1 MSPLGRQGHRSRA
14 GEGINM
20 ENFQRYFLMFSIL
33 IFSYFLLIRW
43 DPPTNDTN
51 QLLVVNESERS
62 LISESSKFAEPETF
76 NENLSVSEPSVDS
89 CSLRNIKTLKS
100 PYWSLDLDLKNGEI
114 VKTTLENYPTEMN
127 SSDRK
132 VLFNKCGP
140 EKYSQVSG
148 FEFLNKDLAF
158 KENLFSIKDM
168 YRSDGKNFV
177 VLEKRENDL
186 IFSKTFSYKNDDYFV
201 SVKDNILNLSGK
213 EITFAPY
220 SKIDRSDIDLY
231 AEDNSIFNPASFA
244 YLGPAFQTSSDN
256 YNKISFSDLSEES
269 YRELSTKGWVSM
281 LEHYF
286 ISAIIP
292 EEGSNLI
299 FQARKSL
306 KSGIYS
312 IGVVGETSSIGP
324 NKEASFDQ
332 KVYFGPKIKKELQK
346 THPELDLAVDYGWLW
361 WIGQPMYSAMVVF
374 FDLTGNWGWS
384 IVLVTILI
392 KLLLWPL
399 SMVSYRNMGK
409 MRAVQPKMQ
418 EIQER
423 HADDR
428 QALSKAMM
436 DLYKKEKVNPALG
449 CLPMLMQMPFF
460 LAFYWVLIETVELRY
475 APFLFWITDLSA
487 RDPLFILPIL
497 NMAAMWGMQQLQP
510 QPVGADP
517 IQANVFKYMP
527 LIFGV
532 MFALFPAG
540 LVLYWF
546 LNSLVSAVQMVMHG
560 PKKAK
565 ISSQ

>member
-1 MSPLGRQGHRSRA
+1 
-14 GEGINM
+14 M

-43 DPPTNDTN
+43 DPP
-51 QLLVVNESERS
+51 NENSSENNVSTDSERP
-62 LISESSKFAEPETF
+62 LLNEPIDFEETTPF
-76 NENLSVSEPSVDS
+76 NENLSNIKAIDNV
-89 CSLRNIKTLKS
+89 CAANNIKTLES
-100 PYWSLDLDLKNGEI
+100 PYWSLDIDLKKGEI
-114 VKTTLENYPTEMN
+114 VKTTLKNYPVEID
-127 SSDRK
+127 SK
-132 VLFNKCGP
+132 GKKILFNKCGP
-140 EKYSQVSG
+140 EKYSHTSG
-148 FEFLNKDLAF
+148 FEFLNKELNPDKNF
-158 KENLFSIKDM
+158 FSVKET
-168 YRSDGKNFV
+168 YTSDNKIFV
-177 VLEKRENDL
+177 VLEKTEKNL
-186 IFSKTFSYKNDDYFV
+186 LFKKIISYKNDDYFV
-201 SVKDNILNLSGK
+201 SVTDSVLNVSASEVTL
-213 EITFAPY
+213 APF
-220 SKIDRSDIDLY
+220 SKIDRSSVDLN
-231 AEDNSIFNPASFA
+231 ADENSIFNPASFA

-256 YNKISFSDLSEES
+256 YNKISFSDLSEDNF
-269 YRELSTKGWVSM
+269 RELSTKGWASM

-286 ISAIIP
+286 ISAIVP
-292 EEGSNLI
+292 EEGTNFI
-299 FQARKSL
+299 FQARKST
-306 KSGIYS
+306 KSDVFS
-312 IGVVGETSSIGP
+312 IGLVGETNSIAP
-324 NKEASFDQ
+324 NREASFNQ

-346 THPELDLAVDYGWLW
+346 AHPELDLAVDYGWLW
-361 WIGQPMYSAMVVF
+361 WIGQPMYSAMSF
-374 FDLTGNWGWS
+374 FHNLTGNWGWS

-392 KLLLWPL
+392 KVLLWPL

-423 HADDR
+423 FSDDR

-527 LIFGV
+527 LIFGIL
-532 MFALFPAG
+532 FALFPAG

-565 ISSQ
+565 LAV

>member
-1 MSPLGRQGHRSRA
+1 
-14 GEGINM
+14 M

-43 DPPTNDTN
+43 DPP
-51 QLLVVNESERS
+51 NENSKENSISIDSERP
-62 LISESSKFAEPETF
+62 LINEPIDFEETTPF
-76 NENLSVSEPSVDS
+76 NENLSNIKAIDNV
-89 CSLRNIKTLKS
+89 CAANNIKTLES
-100 PYWSLDLDLKNGEI
+100 PYWSLDIDLKKGEI
-114 VKTTLENYPTEMN
+114 VKTTLKNYPVEID
-127 SSDRK
+127 SK
-132 VLFNKCGP
+132 GKKILFNKCGP
-140 EKYSQVSG
+140 EKYSHTSG
-148 FEFLNKDLAF
+148 FEFLNKELNPDKNF
-158 KENLFSIKDM
+158 FSVKET
-168 YRSDGKNFV
+168 YTSDNKIFV
-177 VLEKRENDL
+177 VLEKTEKNL
-186 IFSKTFSYKNDDYFV
+186 LFKKIISYKNDDYFV
-201 SVKDNILNLSGK
+201 SVTDSVLNVSASEVTL
-213 EITFAPY
+213 APF
-220 SKIDRSDIDLY
+220 SKIDRSSVDLN
-231 AEDNSIFNPASFA
+231 ADENSIFNPASFA

-256 YNKISFSDLSEES
+256 YNKISFSDLSEDNF
-269 YRELSTKGWVSM
+269 RELSTKGWASM

-286 ISAIIP
+286 ISAIVP
-292 EEGSNLI
+292 EEGTNFI
-299 FQARKSL
+299 FQARKST
-306 KSGIYS
+306 KSDVFS
-312 IGVVGETSSIGP
+312 IGLVGETNSIAP
-324 NKEASFDQ
+324 NREASFNQ

-346 THPELDLAVDYGWLW
+346 AHPELDLAVDYGWLW
-361 WIGQPMYSAMVVF
+361 WIGQPMYSAMSF
-374 FDLTGNWGWS
+374 FHNLTGNWGWS

-392 KLLLWPL
+392 KVLLWPL

-423 HADDR
+423 YSDDR

-527 LIFGV
+527 LIFGIL
-532 MFALFPAG
+532 FALFPAG

-565 ISSQ
+565 LTV

>member
-1 MSPLGRQGHRSRA
+1 
-14 GEGINM
+14 M

-43 DPPTNDTN
+43 DPPTSNFNEEIVYND
-51 QLLVVNESERS
+51 SERS
-62 LISESSKFAEPETF
+62 LVQPSNDYKETTPF
-76 NENLSVSEPSVDS
+76 NEDLSYIEPLAEI
-89 CSLRNIKTLKS
+89 CSLENIETLRT
-100 PYWSLDLDLKNGEI
+100 PYWSLDIDLKNGEI
-114 VKTTLENYPTEMN
+114 VKATLDNYPTEIN
-127 SSDRK
+127 SSEKK
-132 VLFNKCGP
+132 VLFNKCGA
-140 EKYSQVSG
+140 EKYSQLSG
-148 FEFLNKDLAF
+148 FEFLNKELNPKD
-158 KENLFSIKDM
+158 NLFSIKEK
-168 YRSDGKNFV
+168 YSSNNKTFV
-177 VLEKRENDL
+177 VLEKREKDL
-186 IFSKTFSYKNDDYFV
+186 IFKKTFSFKSDDYFI
-201 SVKDNILNLSGK
+201 SLTDSILNLSDS
-213 EITFAPY
+213 EVTFAPF
-220 SKIDRSDIDLY
+220 SKIDRSSVDLY
-231 AEDNSIFNPASFA
+231 ADESSIFNPASFA
-244 YLGPAFQTSSDN
+244 YLGPAFQTSSDS
-256 YNKISFSDLSEES
+256 YNKISFSDLKENS

-286 ISAIIP
+286 ISSIVP
-292 EEGSNLI
+292 EEGTNLI
-299 FQARKSL
+299 FQARKSS
-306 KSGIYS
+306 KSDIYS
-312 IGVVGETSSIGP
+312 VGLVGETSSISP
-324 NKEASFDQ
+324 NNEASFNQ
-332 KVYFGPKIKKELQK
+332 RVYFGPKIKKELQK
-346 THPELDLAVDYGWLW
+346 AHPELDLAVDYGWLW
-361 WIGQPMYSAMVVF
+361 WIGQPMYSAMTVF

-436 DLYKKEKVNPALG
+436 ELYKKEKVNPALG

-560 PKKAK
+560 PRKEKA
-565 ISSQ
+565 SA

>member
-1 MSPLGRQGHRSRA
+1 
-14 GEGINM
+14 M

-43 DPPTNDTN
+43 DPPNGNSIENSISID
-51 QLLVVNESERS
+51 SERP
-62 LISESSKFAEPETF
+62 LINKPIDFEETTPF
-76 NENLSVSEPSVDS
+76 NEDLSNIKAIDNV
-89 CSLRNIKTLKS
+89 CAANNIKTLES
-100 PYWSLDLDLKNGEI
+100 PYWSLDLDLKKGEI
-114 VKTTLENYPTEMN
+114 VKTTLKNYPVEID
-127 SSDRK
+127 SK
-132 VLFNKCGP
+132 GKKILFNKCGP
-140 EKYSQVSG
+140 EKYSHTSG
-148 FEFLNKDLAF
+148 FEFLNKELNPDKNF
-158 KENLFSIKDM
+158 FSVKEA
-168 YRSDGKNFV
+168 YTSDNKTFV
-177 VLEKRENDL
+177 VLEKTEKNL
-186 IFSKTFSYKNDDYFV
+186 LFKKIISYKNDDYFV
-201 SVKDNILNLSGK
+201 SVTDSVLNVSASEVTL
-213 EITFAPY
+213 APF
-220 SKIDRSDIDLY
+220 SKIDRSNVDLN
-231 AEDNSIFNPASFA
+231 ADENSIFNPASFA

-256 YNKISFSDLSEES
+256 YNKISFSDLSEDNF
-269 YRELSTKGWVSM
+269 RELSTKGWASM

-286 ISAIIP
+286 ISAIVP
-292 EEGSNLI
+292 EEGTNFI
-299 FQARKSL
+299 FQARKST
-306 KSGIYS
+306 KSDVFS
-312 IGVVGETSSIGP
+312 IGLVGETNSIAP
-324 NKEASFDQ
+324 NREASFNQ

-346 THPELDLAVDYGWLW
+346 AHPELDLAVDYGWLW
-361 WIGQPMYSAMVVF
+361 WIGQPMYSAMSF
-374 FDLTGNWGWS
+374 FHNLTGNWGWS

-392 KLLLWPL
+392 KVLLWPL

-423 HADDR
+423 YSDDR

-532 MFALFPAG
+532 LFALFPAG

-565 ISSQ
+565 LAV

>member
-1 MSPLGRQGHRSRA
+1 
-14 GEGINM
+14 M

-43 DPPTNDTN
+43 DPPTNN
-51 QLLVVNESERS
+51 FNEENVYNDSERS
-62 LISESSKFAEPETF
+62 LVQPSNDYKETTPF
-76 NENLSVSEPSVDS
+76 NEDLSYIEPLAEI
-89 CSLRNIKTLKS
+89 CSLENIETLRT
-100 PYWSLDLDLKNGEI
+100 PYWSLDIDLKNGEI
-114 VKTTLENYPTEMN
+114 VKATLDNYPTEIN
-127 SSDRK
+127 SSEKK
-132 VLFNKCGP
+132 VLFNKCGA
-140 EKYSQVSG
+140 EKYSQLSG
-148 FEFLNKDLAF
+148 FEFLNKELNPKD
-158 KENLFSIKDM
+158 NLFSIKEK
-168 YRSDGKNFV
+168 YSSNNKTFV
-177 VLEKRENDL
+177 VLEKREKDL
-186 IFSKTFSYKNDDYFV
+186 IFKKTFSFKNDDYFI
-201 SVKDNILNLSGK
+201 SLTDSILNLSNS
-213 EITFAPY
+213 EVTFAPF
-220 SKIDRSDIDLY
+220 SKIDRSSVDLY
-231 AEDNSIFNPASFA
+231 ADESSIFNPASFA

-256 YNKISFSDLSEES
+256 YNKISFSDLNEDS

-286 ISAIIP
+286 ISSIVP
-292 EEGSNLI
+292 EEGTNLI
-299 FQARKSL
+299 FQARKSS
-306 KSGIYS
+306 KSDIYS
-312 IGVVGETSSIGP
+312 VGLVGETSSISS
-324 NKEASFDQ
+324 NNEASFNQ
-332 KVYFGPKIKKELQK
+332 RVYFGPKIKKELQK
-346 THPELDLAVDYGWLW
+346 AHPELDLAVDYGWLW
-361 WIGQPMYSAMVVF
+361 WIGQPMYSAMTVF

-436 DLYKKEKVNPALG
+436 ELYKKEKVNPALG

-560 PKKAK
+560 PRKEKA
-565 ISSQ
+565 SA

>member
-1 MSPLGRQGHRSRA
+1 MSSLGRQGHRSRA
-14 GEGINM
+14 GERINM

-43 DPPTNDTN
+43 DPPAIDAN
-51 QLLVVNESERS
+51 QSLVINESERS
-62 LISESSKFAEPETF
+62 LISESSKFVEAETF
-76 NENLSVSEPSVDS
+76 NENLSVSETSVDS
-89 CSLRNIKTLKS
+89 CSLNNIKTLKS

-168 YRSDGKNFV
+168 YKSDGKNFV

-231 AEDNSIFNPASFA
+231 AEDSSIFNPASFA

-269 YRELSTKGWVSM
+269 YRELSSKGWVSM

-299 FQARKSL
+299 FQARKSS

-312 IGVVGETSSIGP
+312 VGVVGETSSIGP

-565 ISSQ
+565 ISS

>member
-1 MSPLGRQGHRSRA
+1 
-14 GEGINM
+14 M

-43 DPPTNDTN
+43 DPP
-51 QLLVVNESERS
+51 NENSSENSISIDSERP
-62 LISESSKFAEPETF
+62 LINDPIDFEETAPF
-76 NENLSVSEPSVDS
+76 NENLSNIKAIDNI
-89 CSLRNIKTLKS
+89 CAANNIKTLES
-100 PYWSLDLDLKNGEI
+100 PYWSLDIDLKKGEI
-114 VKTTLENYPTEMN
+114 VKTTLKNYPVDIDSEGK
-127 SSDRK
+127 K

-140 EKYSQVSG
+140 EKYSHTSG
-148 FEFLNKDLAF
+148 FEFLNKELNPDKNF
-158 KENLFSIKDM
+158 FSVKET
-168 YRSDGKNFV
+168 YTSDNKIFV
-177 VLEKRENDL
+177 VLEKTEKNL
-186 IFSKTFSYKNDDYFV
+186 LFKKIISYKNDDYFV
-201 SVKDNILNLSGK
+201 SVTDSVLNVSASEVTL
-213 EITFAPY
+213 APF
-220 SKIDRSDIDLY
+220 SKIDRSSVDLN
-231 AEDNSIFNPASFA
+231 ADENSIFNPASFA

-256 YNKISFSDLSEES
+256 YNKISFSDLSEDNF
-269 YRELSTKGWVSM
+269 RELSTKGWASM

-286 ISAIIP
+286 ISAIVP
-292 EEGSNLI
+292 EEGTNFI
-299 FQARKSL
+299 FQARKST
-306 KSGIYS
+306 KSDVFS
-312 IGVVGETSSIGP
+312 IGLGGETNSISP
-324 NKEASFDQ
+324 NREASFNQ

-346 THPELDLAVDYGWLW
+346 AHPELDLAVDYGWLW
-361 WIGQPMYSAMVVF
+361 WIGQPMYSAMSF
-374 FDLTGNWGWS
+374 FHNLTGNWGWS

-392 KLLLWPL
+392 KVLLWPL

-423 HADDR
+423 FSDDR

-527 LIFGV
+527 LIFGIL
-532 MFALFPAG
+532 FALFPAG

-565 ISSQ
+565 LAV

>member
-1 MSPLGRQGHRSRA
+1 
-14 GEGINM
+14 M

-43 DPPTNDTN
+43 DPPNGNSIENSISID
-51 QLLVVNESERS
+51 SERP
-62 LISESSKFAEPETF
+62 LINEPIDFEETTPF
-76 NENLSVSEPSVDS
+76 NENLSNIKAIDNV
-89 CSLRNIKTLKS
+89 CAANNIKTLES
-100 PYWSLDLDLKNGEI
+100 PYWSLDIDLKKGEI
-114 VKTTLENYPTEMN
+114 VKTTLKNYPVEID
-127 SSDRK
+127 SK
-132 VLFNKCGP
+132 GKKILFNKCGP
-140 EKYSQVSG
+140 EKYSHTSG
-148 FEFLNKDLAF
+148 FEFLNKELNPDKNF
-158 KENLFSIKDM
+158 FSVKEA
-168 YRSDGKNFV
+168 YTSDNKTFV
-177 VLEKRENDL
+177 VLEKTEKNL
-186 IFSKTFSYKNDDYFV
+186 LFKKIISYKNDDYFV
-201 SVKDNILNLSGK
+201 SVTDSVLNVSASEVTL
-213 EITFAPY
+213 APF
-220 SKIDRSDIDLY
+220 SKIDRSNVDLN
-231 AEDNSIFNPASFA
+231 ADENSIFNPASFA

-256 YNKISFSDLSEES
+256 YNKISFSDLSEDNF
-269 YRELSTKGWVSM
+269 RELSTKGWASM

-286 ISAIIP
+286 ISAIVP
-292 EEGSNLI
+292 EEGTNFI
-299 FQARKSL
+299 FQARKST
-306 KSGIYS
+306 KSDVFS
-312 IGVVGETSSIGP
+312 IGLVGETNSIAP
-324 NKEASFDQ
+324 NREASFNQ

-346 THPELDLAVDYGWLW
+346 AHPELDLAVDYGWLW
-361 WIGQPMYSAMVVF
+361 WIGQPMYSAMSF
-374 FDLTGNWGWS
+374 FHNLTGNWGWS

-392 KLLLWPL
+392 KVLLWPL

-423 HADDR
+423 YSDDR

-532 MFALFPAG
+532 LFALFPAG

-565 ISSQ
+565 LAA

>member
-1 MSPLGRQGHRSRA
+1 
-14 GEGINM
+14 M

-43 DPPTNDTN
+43 DPPNGNSIENSISID
-51 QLLVVNESERS
+51 SERP
-62 LISESSKFAEPETF
+62 LINEPINFEETTPF
-76 NENLSVSEPSVDS
+76 NEDLSNIKAVDNV
-89 CSLRNIKTLKS
+89 CAANNIKTLES
-100 PYWSLDLDLKNGEI
+100 PYWSLDIDLKKGEI
-114 VKTTLENYPTEMN
+114 VKTTLKNYPVEID
-127 SSDRK
+127 SK
-132 VLFNKCGP
+132 GKKILFNKCGP
-140 EKYSQVSG
+140 EKYSHTSG
-148 FEFLNKDLAF
+148 FEFLNKELNPDKNF
-158 KENLFSIKDM
+158 FSVKEA
-168 YRSDGKNFV
+168 YTSDNKTFV
-177 VLEKRENDL
+177 VLEKTEKNL
-186 IFSKTFSYKNDDYFV
+186 LFKKIISYKNDDYFV
-201 SVKDNILNLSGK
+201 SVTDSVLNVSASEVTL
-213 EITFAPY
+213 APF
-220 SKIDRSDIDLY
+220 SKIDRSNVDLN
-231 AEDNSIFNPASFA
+231 ADENSIFNPASFA

-256 YNKISFSDLSEES
+256 YNKISFSDLSEDNF
-269 YRELSTKGWVSM
+269 RELSTKGWASM

-286 ISAIIP
+286 ISAIVP
-292 EEGSNLI
+292 EEGTNFI
-299 FQARKSL
+299 FQARKST
-306 KSGIYS
+306 KSDVFS
-312 IGVVGETSSIGP
+312 IGLVGETNSIAP
-324 NKEASFDQ
+324 NREASFNQ

-346 THPELDLAVDYGWLW
+346 AHPELDLAVDYGWLW
-361 WIGQPMYSAMVVF
+361 WIGQPMYSAMSF
-374 FDLTGNWGWS
+374 FHNLTGNWGWS

-392 KLLLWPL
+392 KVLLWPL

-423 HADDR
+423 YSDDR

-532 MFALFPAG
+532 LFALFPAG

-565 ISSQ
+565 LTV

>member
-14 GEGINM
+14 GERINM

-43 DPPTNDTN
+43 DPPANDTN
-51 QLLVVNESERS
+51 QSLVINESERS
-62 LISESSKFAEPETF
+62 LISESSKFVEAETF
-76 NENLSVSEPSVDS
+76 NENLSVSETSVDS
-89 CSLRNIKTLKS
+89 CSLSNIKTLKS

-168 YRSDGKNFV
+168 YKSDGKNFV

-231 AEDNSIFNPASFA
+231 AEDSSIFNPASFA

-269 YRELSTKGWVSM
+269 YRELSSKGWVSM

-299 FQARKSL
+299 FQARKSS

-312 IGVVGETSSIGP
+312 VGVVGETSSIGP

-565 ISSQ
+565 ISS

>member
-1 MSPLGRQGHRSRA
+1 MSSLGRQGHRSRA
-14 GEGINM
+14 GERINM

-43 DPPTNDTN
+43 DPPTNDIN
-51 QLLVVNESERS
+51 QSLVVSESERS
-62 LISESSKFAEPETF
+62 LISEPSQFAEPETF
-76 NENLSVSEPSVDS
+76 NENISVSETSVDS
-89 CSLRNIKTLKS
+89 CSLSNIKTLNS
-100 PYWSLDLDLKNGEI
+100 SYWSLDLDLRNGEI
-114 VKTTLENYPTEMN
+114 VKTTLENYPTEIN

-148 FEFLNKDLAF
+148 FEFLNKDLAS
-158 KENLFSIKDM
+158 KENLFSIQDM
-168 YRSDGKNFV
+168 YKSEGKNFV
-177 VLEKRENDL
+177 VLEKRENDI

-201 SVKDNILNLSGK
+201 SVKDNILNLSDK

-231 AEDNSIFNPASFA
+231 ADDSSIFNPASFA

-269 YRELSTKGWVSM
+269 YRELSTKGWVSL

-299 FQARKSL
+299 FQARKSS
-306 KSGIYS
+306 KSGVYS
-312 IGVVGETSSIGP
+312 VGVVGETSSIGP

-565 ISSQ
+565 ISS

>member
-1 MSPLGRQGHRSRA
+1 
-14 GEGINM
+14 
-20 ENFQRYFLMFSIL
+20 MFSIL

-43 DPPTNDTN
+43 DPPTNNLTEDIVYN
-51 QLLVVNESERS
+51 DSERS
-62 LISESSKFAEPETF
+62 LVQPSNDYKETTPF
-76 NENLSVSEPSVDS
+76 NEDLSYIEPLAEI
-89 CSLRNIKTLKS
+89 CSLENLETLS
-100 PYWSLDLDLKNGEI
+100 APYWSLDIDLKNGEI
-114 VKTTLENYPTEMN
+114 VKATLDNYPTEIN
-127 SSDRK
+127 SSEKK
-132 VLFNKCGP
+132 VLFNKCGA
-140 EKYSQVSG
+140 EKYSQLSG
-148 FEFLNKDLAF
+148 FEFLNKELNPKD
-158 KENLFSIKDM
+158 NLFSIKEK
-168 YRSDGKNFV
+168 YSSNNKTFV
-177 VLEKRENDL
+177 VLEKREKDL
-186 IFSKTFSYKNDDYFV
+186 IFKKTFSFKNDDYFI
-201 SVKDNILNLSGK
+201 SLTDSILNLSNS
-213 EITFAPY
+213 EVTFAPF
-220 SKIDRSDIDLY
+220 SKIDRSSVDLY
-231 AEDNSIFNPASFA
+231 ADESSIFNPASFA

-256 YNKISFSDLSEES
+256 YNKISFSDLNEDS

-286 ISAIIP
+286 ISSIVP
-292 EEGSNLI
+292 EEGKNLI
-299 FQARKSL
+299 FQARKSS
-306 KSGIYS
+306 KSDIYS
-312 IGVVGETSSIGP
+312 VGLVGETSSISP
-324 NKEASFDQ
+324 NNEASFNQ
-332 KVYFGPKIKKELQK
+332 RVYFGPKIKKELQK
-346 THPELDLAVDYGWLW
+346 AHPELDLAVDYGWLW
-361 WIGQPMYSAMVVF
+361 WIGQPMYSAMTVF

-436 DLYKKEKVNPALG
+436 ELYKKEKVNPALG

-560 PKKAK
+560 PRKEKA
-565 ISSQ
+565 SA

>member
-1 MSPLGRQGHRSRA
+1 
-14 GEGINM
+14 M

-43 DPPTNDTN
+43 DPP
-51 QLLVVNESERS
+51 NENLIENSISIDSERP
-62 LISESSKFAEPETF
+62 LINEPIGFEETAPF
-76 NENLSVSEPSVDS
+76 NENLSSIKAIDNV
-89 CSLRNIKTLKS
+89 CAANNIKTLES
-100 PYWSLDLDLKNGEI
+100 PYWSLDLDLKKGEI
-114 VKTTLENYPTEMN
+114 VKTTLKNYPVEID
-127 SSDRK
+127 SK
-132 VLFNKCGP
+132 GKKILFNKCGP
-140 EKYSQVSG
+140 EKYSHTSG
-148 FEFLNKDLAF
+148 FEFLNKELNPDKNF
-158 KENLFSIKDM
+158 FSVKETYTSGNKI
-168 YRSDGKNFV
+168 FV
-177 VLEKRENDL
+177 VLEKTEKNL
-186 IFSKTFSYKNDDYFV
+186 LFKKIISYKNDDYFV
-201 SVKDNILNLSGK
+201 SVTDSVLNVSASEVTL
-213 EITFAPY
+213 APF
-220 SKIDRSDIDLY
+220 SKIDRSSVDLN
-231 AEDNSIFNPASFA
+231 ADENSIFNPASFA

-256 YNKISFSDLSEES
+256 YNKISFSDLSEDNF
-269 YRELSTKGWVSM
+269 RELSTKGWASM

-286 ISAIIP
+286 ISAIVP
-292 EEGSNLI
+292 EEGINFI
-299 FQARKSL
+299 FQARKST
-306 KSGIYS
+306 KSDVFS
-312 IGVVGETSSIGP
+312 IGLVGETNSIAP
-324 NKEASFDQ
+324 NREASFNQ

-346 THPELDLAVDYGWLW
+346 AHPELDLAVDYGWLW
-361 WIGQPMYSAMVVF
+361 WIGQPMYSAMSF
-374 FDLTGNWGWS
+374 FHNLTGNWGWS

-392 KLLLWPL
+392 KVLLWPL

-423 HADDR
+423 FSDDR

-517 IQANVFKYMP
+517 IQANVIKYMP

-532 MFALFPAG
+532 LFALFPAG

-565 ISSQ
+565 ASA

>member
-1 MSPLGRQGHRSRA
+1 MSSLGRQGHRSRA
-14 GEGINM
+14 GERINM

-43 DPPTNDTN
+43 DPPANDTN
-51 QLLVVNESERS
+51 QPLVINESERS
-62 LISESSKFAEPETF
+62 LISESSKFVEAETF
-76 NENLSVSEPSVDS
+76 NENLSVSETSVDS
-89 CSLRNIKTLKS
+89 CSLSNIKTLKS

-168 YRSDGKNFV
+168 YKSDGKNFV

-231 AEDNSIFNPASFA
+231 AEDSSIFNPASFA

-269 YRELSTKGWVSM
+269 YRELSSKGWVSM

-299 FQARKSL
+299 FQARKSS

-312 IGVVGETSSIGP
+312 VGVVGETSSIGP

-565 ISSQ
+565 ISS

>member
-1 MSPLGRQGHRSRA
+1 
-14 GEGINM
+14 M

-43 DPPTNDTN
+43 DPP
-51 QLLVVNESERS
+51 NENSNENSISIDSERP
-62 LISESSKFAEPETF
+62 LINEPIDFEETAPF
-76 NENLSVSEPSVDS
+76 NENLSNIKSIDNV
-89 CSLRNIKTLKS
+89 CAANNIKTLES
-100 PYWSLDLDLKNGEI
+100 PYWSLDIDLKKGEI
-114 VKTTLENYPTEMN
+114 VKTTLKNYPVEID
-127 SSDRK
+127 SK
-132 VLFNKCGP
+132 GKKILFNKCGP
-140 EKYSQVSG
+140 EKYSHTSG
-148 FEFLNKDLAF
+148 FEFLNKELNPDKNF
-158 KENLFSIKDM
+158 FSVKET
-168 YRSDGKNFV
+168 YTSDNKIFV
-177 VLEKRENDL
+177 VLEKTEKNL
-186 IFSKTFSYKNDDYFV
+186 LFKKIISYKNDDYFV
-201 SVKDNILNLSGK
+201 SVTDSVLNVSASEVTL
-213 EITFAPY
+213 APF
-220 SKIDRSDIDLY
+220 SKIDRSSVDLN
-231 AEDNSIFNPASFA
+231 ADENSIFNPASFA

-256 YNKISFSDLSEES
+256 YNKISFSDLSEDNF
-269 YRELSTKGWVSM
+269 RELSTKGWASM

-286 ISAIIP
+286 ISAIVP
-292 EEGSNLI
+292 EEGTNFI
-299 FQARKSL
+299 FQARKST
-306 KSGIYS
+306 KSDVFS
-312 IGVVGETSSIGP
+312 IGLVGETNSIAP
-324 NKEASFDQ
+324 NREASFNQ

-346 THPELDLAVDYGWLW
+346 AHPELDLAVDYGWLW
-361 WIGQPMYSAMVVF
+361 WIGQPMYSAMSF
-374 FDLTGNWGWS
+374 FHNLTGNWGWS

-392 KLLLWPL
+392 KVLLWPL

-423 HADDR
+423 FSDDR

-527 LIFGV
+527 LIFGIL
-532 MFALFPAG
+532 FALFPAG

-565 ISSQ
+565 LAV

>member
-1 MSPLGRQGHRSRA
+1 
-14 GEGINM
+14 M

-43 DPPTNDTN
+43 DPPNGDSIEN
-51 QLLVVNESERS
+51 SISIDSERP
-62 LISESSKFAEPETF
+62 LIDEPIDFEETTPF
-76 NENLSVSEPSVDS
+76 NENLSNIKAIDNV
-89 CSLRNIKTLKS
+89 CAANNIKTLES
-100 PYWSLDLDLKNGEI
+100 PYWSLDIDLKKGEI
-114 VKTTLENYPTEMN
+114 VKTTLKNYPVEID
-127 SSDRK
+127 SK
-132 VLFNKCGP
+132 GKKILFNKCGP
-140 EKYSQVSG
+140 EKYSHTSG
-148 FEFLNKDLAF
+148 FEFLNKELNPDKNF
-158 KENLFSIKDM
+158 FSVKET
-168 YRSDGKNFV
+168 YTSDNKIFV
-177 VLEKRENDL
+177 VLEKTEKNL
-186 IFSKTFSYKNDDYFV
+186 LFKKIISYKNDDYFV
-201 SVKDNILNLSGK
+201 SVTDSVLNVSASEVTL
-213 EITFAPY
+213 APF
-220 SKIDRSDIDLY
+220 SKIDRSSVDLN
-231 AEDNSIFNPASFA
+231 ADENSIFNPASFA

-256 YNKISFSDLSEES
+256 YNKISFSDLSEDNF
-269 YRELSTKGWVSM
+269 RELSTKGWASM

-286 ISAIIP
+286 ISAIVP
-292 EEGSNLI
+292 EEGTNFI
-299 FQARKSL
+299 FQARKST
-306 KSGIYS
+306 KSDVFS
-312 IGVVGETSSIGP
+312 IGLVGETNSIAP
-324 NKEASFDQ
+324 NREASFNQ

-346 THPELDLAVDYGWLW
+346 AHPELDLAVDYGWLW
-361 WIGQPMYSAMVVF
+361 WIGQPMYSAMSF
-374 FDLTGNWGWS
+374 FHNLTGNWGWS

-392 KLLLWPL
+392 KVLLWPL

-423 HADDR
+423 YSDDR

-527 LIFGV
+527 LIFGIL
-532 MFALFPAG
+532 FALFPAG

-565 ISSQ
+565 LAV

>member
-1 MSPLGRQGHRSRA
+1 
-14 GEGINM
+14 M

-43 DPPTNDTN
+43 DPPNGNSIENSISID
-51 QLLVVNESERS
+51 SERP
-62 LISESSKFAEPETF
+62 LINEPIDFEETTPF
-76 NENLSVSEPSVDS
+76 NEDLSNIKAIDNV
-89 CSLRNIKTLKS
+89 CAANNIKTLES
-100 PYWSLDLDLKNGEI
+100 PYWSLDIDLKKGEI
-114 VKTTLENYPTEMN
+114 VKTTLKNYPVEID
-127 SSDRK
+127 SK
-132 VLFNKCGP
+132 GKKILFNKCGP
-140 EKYSQVSG
+140 EKYSHTSG
-148 FEFLNKDLAF
+148 FEFLNKELNPDKNF
-158 KENLFSIKDM
+158 FSVKEA
-168 YRSDGKNFV
+168 YTSDNKTFV
-177 VLEKRENDL
+177 VLEKTEKNL
-186 IFSKTFSYKNDDYFV
+186 LFKKIISYKNDDYFV
-201 SVKDNILNLSGK
+201 SVTDSVLNVSASEVTL
-213 EITFAPY
+213 APF
-220 SKIDRSDIDLY
+220 SKIDRSSVDLN
-231 AEDNSIFNPASFA
+231 ADENSIFNPASFA

-256 YNKISFSDLSEES
+256 YNKISFSDLSEDNF
-269 YRELSTKGWVSM
+269 RELSTKGWASM

-286 ISAIIP
+286 ISAIVP
-292 EEGSNLI
+292 EEGTNFI
-299 FQARKSL
+299 FQARKST
-306 KSGIYS
+306 KSDVFS
-312 IGVVGETSSIGP
+312 IGLVGETNSIAP
-324 NKEASFDQ
+324 NREASFNQ

-346 THPELDLAVDYGWLW
+346 AHPELDLAVDYGWLW
-361 WIGQPMYSAMVVF
+361 WIGQPMYSAMSF
-374 FDLTGNWGWS
+374 FHNLTGNWGWS

-392 KLLLWPL
+392 KVLLWPL

-423 HADDR
+423 YSDDR

-532 MFALFPAG
+532 LFALFPAG

-565 ISSQ
+565 LAV

>member
-1 MSPLGRQGHRSRA
+1 
-14 GEGINM
+14 M

-43 DPPTNDTN
+43 DPPLIEAQQIKNISN
-51 QLLVVNESERS
+51 SERS
-62 LISESSKFAEPETF
+62 LNEPVDPYGEPTPF
-76 NENLSVSEPSVDS
+76 NEDLSYIEPLTEACLLENSE
-89 CSLRNIKTLKS
+89 TLKT
-100 PYWSLDLDLKNGEI
+100 PLWSIDLDLKKGEI
-114 VKTTLENYPTEMN
+114 VKATLNNYPTEFK
-127 SSDRK
+127 SLDKK
-132 VLFNKCGP
+132 VLFNKCGA
-140 EKYSQVSG
+140 EKYSHLSG
-148 FEFLNKDLAF
+148 FEFLNKELNPRDNF
-158 KENLFSIKDM
+158 FSIKEKYM
-168 YRSDGKNFV
+168 SNNRTFV
-177 VLEKRENDL
+177 VLEKREKDL
-186 IFSKTFSYKNDDYFV
+186 IFNKTFSFKNDDYFI
-201 SVKDNILNLSGK
+201 SITDSIFNLSK
-213 EITFAPY
+213 SEVTFAPF
-220 SKIDRSDIDLY
+220 SKIDRSGIDLH
-231 AEDNSIFNPASFA
+231 ADESSIFNPASFA

-256 YNKISFSDLSEES
+256 YNKISFSDLNEDS
-269 YRELSTKGWVSM
+269 YRELSSKGWVSM

-286 ISAIIP
+286 ITSIIP
-292 EEGSNLI
+292 EEGTNLI
-299 FQARKSL
+299 FQARKSS
-306 KSGIYS
+306 KSDVYS
-312 IGVVGETSSIGP
+312 VGLVGETTSIST
-324 NKEASFDQ
+324 NNEASFNQ

-346 THPELDLAVDYGWLW
+346 AHPELDLAVDYGWLW
-361 WIGQPMYSAMVVF
+361 WIGQPMYSAMTVF

-436 DLYKKEKVNPALG
+436 ELYKKEKVNPALG

-560 PKKAK
+560 PKKEKA
-565 ISSQ
+565 SA

>member
-1 MSPLGRQGHRSRA
+1 
-14 GEGINM
+14 M

-43 DPPTNDTN
+43 DPPANNLNEESVYND
-51 QLLVVNESERS
+51 SERS
-62 LISESSKFAEPETF
+62 LEKSSSDYKETTPF
-76 NENLSVSEPSVDS
+76 NEDLSYIEPLAEI
-89 CSLRNIKTLKS
+89 CSLENIETLRT
-100 PYWSLDLDLKNGEI
+100 PYWSLDIDLKNGEI
-114 VKTTLENYPTEMN
+114 VKATLDNYPTEIN
-127 SSDRK
+127 SSEKK
-132 VLFNKCGP
+132 VLFNKCGA
-140 EKYSQVSG
+140 EKYSQLSG
-148 FEFLNKDLAF
+148 FEFLNKELNPKD
-158 KENLFSIKDM
+158 NLFSIKEK
-168 YRSDGKNFV
+168 YSSNNKTFV
-177 VLEKRENDL
+177 VLEKREKDL
-186 IFSKTFSYKNDDYFV
+186 IFKKTFSFKNDDYFI
-201 SVKDNILNLSGK
+201 SLTDSILNLSDS
-213 EITFAPY
+213 EVTFAPF
-220 SKIDRSDIDLY
+220 SKIDRSSVDLY
-231 AEDNSIFNPASFA
+231 ADESSIFNPASFA

-256 YNKISFSDLSEES
+256 YNKISFSDLNEDS

-286 ISAIIP
+286 ISSIVP
-292 EEGSNLI
+292 EEGTNLI
-299 FQARKSL
+299 FQARKSS
-306 KSGIYS
+306 KSDIYS
-312 IGVVGETSSIGP
+312 VGLVGETSSISP
-324 NKEASFDQ
+324 NNEASFNQ
-332 KVYFGPKIKKELQK
+332 RVYFGPKIKKELQK
-346 THPELDLAVDYGWLW
+346 AHPELDLAVDYGWLW
-361 WIGQPMYSAMVVF
+361 WIGQPMYSAMTVF

-436 DLYKKEKVNPALG
+436 ELYKKEKVNPALG

-560 PKKAK
+560 PRKEKA
-565 ISSQ
+565 SA

>member
-1 MSPLGRQGHRSRA
+1 
-14 GEGINM
+14 M

-43 DPPTNDTN
+43 DPP
-51 QLLVVNESERS
+51 NENLIENSISIDSERP
-62 LISESSKFAEPETF
+62 LINEPIGFEETAPF
-76 NENLSVSEPSVDS
+76 NENLSNIKAIDNVCAVN
-89 CSLRNIKTLKS
+89 NIKTLES
-100 PYWSLDLDLKNGEI
+100 PYWSLDIDLKKGEI
-114 VKTTLENYPTEMN
+114 VKTTLKNYPVEID
-127 SSDRK
+127 SK
-132 VLFNKCGP
+132 GKKILFNKCGP
-140 EKYSQVSG
+140 EKYSHTSG
-148 FEFLNKDLAF
+148 FEFLNKELNPDKNF
-158 KENLFSIKDM
+158 FSVKET
-168 YRSDGKNFV
+168 YTSDNKIFV
-177 VLEKRENDL
+177 VLEKTEKNL
-186 IFSKTFSYKNDDYFV
+186 LFKKIISYKNDDYFV
-201 SVKDNILNLSGK
+201 SVTDSVLNVSASEVTL
-213 EITFAPY
+213 APF
-220 SKIDRSDIDLY
+220 SKIDRSSVDLN
-231 AEDNSIFNPASFA
+231 ADVNSIFNPASFA

-256 YNKISFSDLSEES
+256 YNKISFSDLSEDNF
-269 YRELSTKGWVSM
+269 RELSTKGWASM

-286 ISAIIP
+286 ISAIVP
-292 EEGSNLI
+292 EEGTNFI
-299 FQARKSL
+299 FQARKST
-306 KSGIYS
+306 KSDVFS
-312 IGVVGETSSIGP
+312 IGLVGETNSIAP
-324 NKEASFDQ
+324 NREASFNQ

-346 THPELDLAVDYGWLW
+346 AHPELDLAVDYGWLW
-361 WIGQPMYSAMVVF
+361 WIGQPMYSAMSF
-374 FDLTGNWGWS
+374 FHNLTGNWGWS

-392 KLLLWPL
+392 KVLLWPL

-423 HADDR
+423 HSDDR

-497 NMAAMWGMQQLQP
+497 NMVAMWGMQQLQP

-527 LIFGV
+527 LIFGIL
-532 MFALFPAG
+532 FALFPAG

-565 ISSQ
+565 LAV

>member
-1 MSPLGRQGHRSRA
+1 
-14 GEGINM
+14 M

-43 DPPTNDTN
+43 DPPTSNINEENVYND
-51 QLLVVNESERS
+51 SERS
-62 LISESSKFAEPETF
+62 LIQPSNDYKETAPF
-76 NENLSVSEPSVDS
+76 NEDLSYIEPLAEI
-89 CSLRNIKTLKS
+89 CSLENIETLRT
-100 PYWSLDLDLKNGEI
+100 PYWSLDIDLKNGEI
-114 VKTTLENYPTEMN
+114 VKATLDNYPTEIN
-127 SSDRK
+127 SSEKK
-132 VLFNKCGP
+132 VLFNKCGA
-140 EKYSQVSG
+140 EKYSQLSG
-148 FEFLNKDLAF
+148 FEFLNKELNPKD
-158 KENLFSIKDM
+158 NLFSIKEK
-168 YRSDGKNFV
+168 YSSNNKTFV
-177 VLEKRENDL
+177 VLEKREKDL
-186 IFSKTFSYKNDDYFV
+186 IFKKTFSFKNDDYFI
-201 SVKDNILNLSGK
+201 SLTDSILNLSNS
-213 EITFAPY
+213 EVTFAPF
-220 SKIDRSDIDLY
+220 SKIDRSSVDLY
-231 AEDNSIFNPASFA
+231 ADESSIFNPASFA

-256 YNKISFSDLSEES
+256 YNKISFSDLNEDS

-286 ISAIIP
+286 ISSIVP
-292 EEGSNLI
+292 EEGTNLI
-299 FQARKSL
+299 FQARKSS
-306 KSGIYS
+306 KSDIYS
-312 IGVVGETSSIGP
+312 VGLVGETSSISP
-324 NKEASFDQ
+324 NNEASFNQ

-346 THPELDLAVDYGWLW
+346 AHPELDLAVDYGWLW
-361 WIGQPMYSAMVVF
+361 WIGQPMYSAMTVF

-436 DLYKKEKVNPALG
+436 ELYKKEKVNPALG

-560 PKKAK
+560 PRKEKA
-565 ISSQ
+565 SA

>member
-1 MSPLGRQGHRSRA
+1 
-14 GEGINM
+14 M

-43 DPPTNDTN
+43 DPPKDNFNEENVFND
-51 QLLVVNESERS
+51 SERS
-62 LISESSKFAEPETF
+62 LIEPSNDYKETTPF
-76 NENLSVSEPSVDS
+76 NEDLSYIEPLAEI
-89 CSLRNIKTLKS
+89 CSLENIETLRT
-100 PYWSLDLDLKNGEI
+100 PYWSLDIDLKSGEI
-114 VKTTLENYPTEMN
+114 IKATLDNYPTEIN
-127 SSDRK
+127 SSEKK
-132 VLFNKCGP
+132 VLFNKCGA
-140 EKYSQVSG
+140 EKYSQLSG
-148 FEFLNKDLAF
+148 FEFLNKELNPKD
-158 KENLFSIKDM
+158 NLFSIKEK
-168 YRSDGKNFV
+168 YSSNNKTFV
-177 VLEKRENDL
+177 VLEKREKDL
-186 IFSKTFSYKNDDYFV
+186 IFKKTFSFKNDDYFI
-201 SVKDNILNLSGK
+201 SLTDSILNLSNS
-213 EITFAPY
+213 EVTFAPF
-220 SKIDRSDIDLY
+220 SKIDRSSVDLY
-231 AEDNSIFNPASFA
+231 ADESSIFNPASFA

-256 YNKISFSDLSEES
+256 YNKISFSDLNEDS

-286 ISAIIP
+286 ISSIVP
-292 EEGSNLI
+292 EEGTNLI
-299 FQARKSL
+299 FQARKSS
-306 KSGIYS
+306 KSDIYS
-312 IGVVGETSSIGP
+312 VGLVGETSSISP
-324 NKEASFDQ
+324 NNEASFNQ
-332 KVYFGPKIKKELQK
+332 RVYFGPKIKKELQK
-346 THPELDLAVDYGWLW
+346 AHPELDLAVDYGWLW
-361 WIGQPMYSAMVVF
+361 WIGQPMYSAMTVF

-436 DLYKKEKVNPALG
+436 ELYKKEKVNPALG

-560 PKKAK
+560 PRKEKT
-565 ISSQ
+565 SS

>member
-1 MSPLGRQGHRSRA
+1 MSSLGRQGHRSRA
-14 GEGINM
+14 GERINM

-43 DPPTNDTN
+43 DPPANDTN
-51 QLLVVNESERS
+51 QSLVINESERS
-62 LISESSKFAEPETF
+62 LISESSGFVEAETF
-76 NENLSVSEPSVDS
+76 NENLSVSETSVDS
-89 CSLRNIKTLKS
+89 CSLSNIKTLKS

-168 YRSDGKNFV
+168 YKSDGKNFV

-231 AEDNSIFNPASFA
+231 AEDSSIFNPASFA

-269 YRELSTKGWVSM
+269 YRELSSKGWVSM

-299 FQARKSL
+299 FQARKSS

-312 IGVVGETSSIGP
+312 VGVVGETSSIGP

-565 ISSQ
+565 ISS

>member
-1 MSPLGRQGHRSRA
+1 
-14 GEGINM
+14 M

-43 DPPTNDTN
+43 DPPNGNSKENSISID
-51 QLLVVNESERS
+51 SERP
-62 LISESSKFAEPETF
+62 LINEPIDFEETTPF
-76 NENLSVSEPSVDS
+76 NENLSNIEAIDNV
-89 CSLRNIKTLKS
+89 CAANNIKTLES
-100 PYWSLDLDLKNGEI
+100 PYWSLDIDLKKGEI
-114 VKTTLENYPTEMN
+114 VKTTLKNYPVEID
-127 SSDRK
+127 SK
-132 VLFNKCGP
+132 GKKILFNKCGP
-140 EKYSQVSG
+140 EKYSHTSG
-148 FEFLNKDLAF
+148 FEFLNKELNPDKNF
-158 KENLFSIKDM
+158 FSVKET
-168 YRSDGKNFV
+168 YTSDNKIFV
-177 VLEKRENDL
+177 VLEKTEKNL
-186 IFSKTFSYKNDDYFV
+186 LFKKIISYKNDDYFV
-201 SVKDNILNLSGK
+201 SVTDSVLNVSASEVTL
-213 EITFAPY
+213 APF
-220 SKIDRSDIDLY
+220 SKIDRSSVDLN
-231 AEDNSIFNPASFA
+231 ADENSIFNPASFA

-256 YNKISFSDLSEES
+256 YNKISFSDLSEDNF
-269 YRELSTKGWVSM
+269 RELSTKGWASM

-286 ISAIIP
+286 ISAIVP
-292 EEGSNLI
+292 EEGTNFI
-299 FQARKSL
+299 FQARKST
-306 KSGIYS
+306 KSDVFS
-312 IGVVGETSSIGP
+312 IGLVGETNSIAP
-324 NKEASFDQ
+324 NREASFNQ

-346 THPELDLAVDYGWLW
+346 AHPELDLAVDYGWLW
-361 WIGQPMYSAMVVF
+361 WIGQPMYSAMSF
-374 FDLTGNWGWS
+374 FHNLTGNWGWS

-392 KLLLWPL
+392 KVLLWPL

-423 HADDR
+423 YSDDR

-527 LIFGV
+527 LIFGIL
-532 MFALFPAG
+532 FALFPAG

-565 ISSQ
+565 LTV

>member
-1 MSPLGRQGHRSRA
+1 
-14 GEGINM
+14 M

-43 DPPTNDTN
+43 DPPANDTN
-51 QLLVVNESERS
+51 QSLVINKSERS
-62 LISESSKFAEPETF
+62 LISESSEFIEAETF
-76 NENLSVSEPSVDS
+76 NENLSVSETSVDS
-89 CSLRNIKTLKS
+89 CSLSNIKTLKS

-168 YRSDGKNFV
+168 YKSDGKNFV

-231 AEDNSIFNPASFA
+231 AEDSSIFNPASFA

-269 YRELSTKGWVSM
+269 YRELSSKGWVSM

-299 FQARKSL
+299 FQARKSS

-312 IGVVGETSSIGP
+312 VGVVGETSSIGP

-565 ISSQ
+565 ISS

>member
-1 MSPLGRQGHRSRA
+1 
-14 GEGINM
+14 M

-43 DPPTNDTN
+43 DPPTNN
-51 QLLVVNESERS
+51 
-62 LISESSKFAEPETF
+62 F
-76 NENLSVSEPSVDS
+76 NEEIVYNDSEHSLVQPSNDYKETTPFNEDLSYIEPLAEI
-89 CSLRNIKTLKS
+89 CSLENIETLRT
-100 PYWSLDLDLKNGEI
+100 PYWSLDIDLKNGEI
-114 VKTTLENYPTEMN
+114 VKATLDNYPTEIN
-127 SSDRK
+127 SSEKK
-132 VLFNKCGP
+132 VLFNKCGA
-140 EKYSQVSG
+140 EKYSQLSG
-148 FEFLNKDLAF
+148 FEFLNKELNPKD
-158 KENLFSIKDM
+158 NLFSIKEK
-168 YRSDGKNFV
+168 YSSNNKTFV
-177 VLEKRENDL
+177 VLEKKEKDL
-186 IFSKTFSYKNDDYFV
+186 IFKKTFSFKNDDYFI
-201 SVKDNILNLSGK
+201 SLTDSILNLSNS
-213 EITFAPY
+213 EVTFAPF
-220 SKIDRSDIDLY
+220 SKIDRSSVDLY
-231 AEDNSIFNPASFA
+231 ADESSIFNPASFA

-256 YNKISFSDLSEES
+256 YNKISFSDLNEDS

-286 ISAIIP
+286 ISSIVP
-292 EEGSNLI
+292 EEGTNLI
-299 FQARKSL
+299 FQARKSS
-306 KSGIYS
+306 KSDIYS
-312 IGVVGETSSIGP
+312 VGLVGETSSISP
-324 NKEASFDQ
+324 NNEASFNQ
-332 KVYFGPKIKKELQK
+332 RVYFGPKIKKELQK
-346 THPELDLAVDYGWLW
+346 AHPELDLAVDYGWLW
-361 WIGQPMYSAMVVF
+361 WIGQPMYSAMTVF

-436 DLYKKEKVNPALG
+436 ELYKKEKVNPALG

-560 PKKAK
+560 PRKEKA
-565 ISSQ
+565 SA

>member
-1 MSPLGRQGHRSRA
+1 
-14 GEGINM
+14 M

-43 DPPTNDTN
+43 DPP
-51 QLLVVNESERS
+51 NENSTEKSISIDSERP
-62 LISESSKFAEPETF
+62 LINEPIDFEETAPF
-76 NENLSVSEPSVDS
+76 NENLSNIKAIDNV
-89 CSLRNIKTLKS
+89 CAANNIKTLES
-100 PYWSLDLDLKNGEI
+100 PYWSLDIDLKKGEI
-114 VKTTLENYPTEMN
+114 VKTTLKNYPVQID
-127 SSDRK
+127 SK
-132 VLFNKCGP
+132 GKKILFNKCGP
-140 EKYSQVSG
+140 EKYSHTSG
-148 FEFLNKDLAF
+148 FEFLNKELNPDKNF
-158 KENLFSIKDM
+158 FSVKET
-168 YRSDGKNFV
+168 YTSDNKIFV
-177 VLEKRENDL
+177 VLEKTEKNL
-186 IFSKTFSYKNDDYFV
+186 LFKKIISYKNDDYFV
-201 SVKDNILNLSGK
+201 SVTDSVLNVSASEVTL
-213 EITFAPY
+213 APF
-220 SKIDRSDIDLY
+220 SKIDRSSVDLNSD
-231 AEDNSIFNPASFA
+231 ENSIFNPASFA

-256 YNKISFSDLSEES
+256 YNKISFSDLSEDNF
-269 YRELSTKGWVSM
+269 RELSTKGWASM

-286 ISAIIP
+286 ISAIVP
-292 EEGSNLI
+292 EEGTNFI
-299 FQARKSL
+299 FQARKST
-306 KSGIYS
+306 KSDVFS
-312 IGVVGETSSIGP
+312 IGLVGETNSIAP
-324 NKEASFDQ
+324 NREASFNQ

-346 THPELDLAVDYGWLW
+346 AHPELDLAVDYGWLW
-361 WIGQPMYSAMVVF
+361 WIGQPMYSAMSF
-374 FDLTGNWGWS
+374 FHNLTGNWGWS

-392 KLLLWPL
+392 KVLLWPL

-423 HADDR
+423 YSDDR

-527 LIFGV
+527 LIFGIL
-532 MFALFPAG
+532 FALFPAG

-565 ISSQ
+565 LAV

>member
-1 MSPLGRQGHRSRA
+1 MSSLGRQGHRSRA
-14 GEGINM
+14 GERINM

-43 DPPTNDTN
+43 DPPANDTN
-51 QLLVVNESERS
+51 QSLVINESERS
-62 LISESSKFAEPETF
+62 LISESSKFVEAETF
-76 NENLSVSEPSVDS
+76 NENLSVSETSVDS
-89 CSLRNIKTLKS
+89 CSLSNIKTLKS

-168 YRSDGKNFV
+168 YKSDGKNFV

-231 AEDNSIFNPASFA
+231 AEDSSIFNPASFA

-269 YRELSTKGWVSM
+269 YRELSSKGWVSM

-299 FQARKSL
+299 FQARKSS

-312 IGVVGETSSIGP
+312 VGVVGETSSIGP

-565 ISSQ
+565 ISS

>member
-1 MSPLGRQGHRSRA
+1 
-14 GEGINM
+14 M

-43 DPPTNDTN
+43 DPPTNNFNDEIVYN
-51 QLLVVNESERS
+51 DSERS
-62 LISESSKFAEPETF
+62 LDQPSNDYKETTPF
-76 NENLSVSEPSVDS
+76 NEDLSYIEPLAEI
-89 CSLRNIKTLKS
+89 CSLENIETLRT
-100 PYWSLDLDLKNGEI
+100 PYWSLDIDLKNGEI
-114 VKTTLENYPTEMN
+114 VKATLDNYPTEIN
-127 SSDRK
+127 SSEKK
-132 VLFNKCGP
+132 VLFNKCGA
-140 EKYSQVSG
+140 EKYSQLSG
-148 FEFLNKDLAF
+148 FEFLNKELNPKD
-158 KENLFSIKDM
+158 NLFSIKEK
-168 YRSDGKNFV
+168 YSSNNKTFV
-177 VLEKRENDL
+177 VLEKREKDL
-186 IFSKTFSYKNDDYFV
+186 IFNKTFSFKNDDYFI
-201 SVKDNILNLSGK
+201 SLTDSILNLSK
-213 EITFAPY
+213 SEVTFAPF
-220 SKIDRSDIDLY
+220 SKIDRSSVDLY
-231 AEDNSIFNPASFA
+231 ADESSIFNPASFA

-256 YNKISFSDLSEES
+256 YNKISFSDLNEDS

-286 ISAIIP
+286 ISSIVP
-292 EEGSNLI
+292 EEGTNLI
-299 FQARKSL
+299 FQARKSS
-306 KSGIYS
+306 KSDIYS
-312 IGVVGETSSIGP
+312 VGLVGETSSISP
-324 NKEASFDQ
+324 NNEASFNQ
-332 KVYFGPKIKKELQK
+332 RVYFGPKIKKELQK
-346 THPELDLAVDYGWLW
+346 AHPELDLAVDYGWLW
-361 WIGQPMYSAMVVF
+361 WIGQPMYSAMTVF

-436 DLYKKEKVNPALG
+436 ELYKKEKVNPALG

-560 PKKAK
+560 PRKEKA
-565 ISSQ
+565 SA

>member
-1 MSPLGRQGHRSRA
+1 
-14 GEGINM
+14 M

-43 DPPTNDTN
+43 DPPTNN
-51 QLLVVNESERS
+51 FNEENVYNDSERS
-62 LISESSKFAEPETF
+62 LVQPSNDYKETTPF
-76 NENLSVSEPSVDS
+76 NEDLSYIEPLAEI
-89 CSLRNIKTLKS
+89 CSLENIETLRT
-100 PYWSLDLDLKNGEI
+100 PYWSLDIDLKNGEI
-114 VKTTLENYPTEMN
+114 VKATLDNYPTEIN
-127 SSDRK
+127 SSEKK
-132 VLFNKCGP
+132 VLFNKCGA
-140 EKYSQVSG
+140 EKYSQLSG
-148 FEFLNKDLAF
+148 FEFLNKELNPKD
-158 KENLFSIKDM
+158 NLFSIKEK
-168 YRSDGKNFV
+168 YSSNNKTFV
-177 VLEKRENDL
+177 VLEKREKDL
-186 IFSKTFSYKNDDYFV
+186 IFKKTFSFKNDDYFI
-201 SVKDNILNLSGK
+201 SLTDSILNLSNS
-213 EITFAPY
+213 EVTFAPF
-220 SKIDRSDIDLY
+220 SKIDRSSVDLY
-231 AEDNSIFNPASFA
+231 ADESSIFNPASFA

-256 YNKISFSDLSEES
+256 YNKISFSDLNEDS

-286 ISAIIP
+286 ISSIVP
-292 EEGSNLI
+292 EEGTNLI
-299 FQARKSL
+299 FQARKSS
-306 KSGIYS
+306 KSDIYS
-312 IGVVGETSSIGP
+312 VGLVGETSSISP
-324 NKEASFDQ
+324 NNEASFNQ

-346 THPELDLAVDYGWLW
+346 AHPELDLAVDYGWLW
-361 WIGQPMYSAMVVF
+361 WIGQPMYSAMTVF

-436 DLYKKEKVNPALG
+436 ELYKKEKVNPALG

-560 PKKAK
+560 PRKEKA
-565 ISSQ
+565 SA

>member
-14 GEGINM
+14 GERINM

-43 DPPTNDTN
+43 DPPTNDIN
-51 QLLVVNESERS
+51 QSLVVSESERS
-62 LISESSKFAEPETF
+62 LISEPSQFAEPETF
-76 NENLSVSEPSVDS
+76 NENISVSETSVDS
-89 CSLRNIKTLKS
+89 CSLSNIKTLNS
-100 PYWSLDLDLKNGEI
+100 SYWSLDLDLRNGEI
-114 VKTTLENYPTEMN
+114 VKTTLENYPTEIN

-148 FEFLNKDLAF
+148 FEFLNKDLAS

-168 YRSDGKNFV
+168 YKSEGKNFV
-177 VLEKRENDL
+177 VLEKRENDV
-186 IFSKTFSYKNDDYFV
+186 IFSKTFSYKNDDYFI
-201 SVKDNILNLSGK
+201 SVKDNILNLSDK

-231 AEDNSIFNPASFA
+231 ADDSSIFNPASFA

-269 YRELSTKGWVSM
+269 YRELSTKGWVSL

-299 FQARKSL
+299 FQARKSS
-306 KSGIYS
+306 KSGVYS
-312 IGVVGETSSIGP
+312 VGVVGETSSIGP

-565 ISSQ
+565 ISS

>member
-1 MSPLGRQGHRSRA
+1 
-14 GEGINM
+14 
-20 ENFQRYFLMFSIL
+20 MFSIL

-43 DPPTNDTN
+43 DPPNENSRENSISVDSDRPLTN
-51 QLLVVNESERS
+51 
-62 LISESSKFAEPETF
+62 EPIDFEETTPF
-76 NENLSVSEPSVDS
+76 NENLSNIRAIDNV
-89 CSLRNIKTLKS
+89 CAANNIKTLES
-100 PYWSLDLDLKNGEI
+100 PYWSLDIDLKKGEI
-114 VKTTLENYPTEMN
+114 VKTTLKNYPVEID
-127 SSDRK
+127 SK
-132 VLFNKCGP
+132 GKKILFNKCGP
-140 EKYSQVSG
+140 EKYSHTSG
-148 FEFLNKDLAF
+148 FEFLNKELNPDKNF
-158 KENLFSIKDM
+158 FSVKET
-168 YRSDGKNFV
+168 YTSDNKIFV
-177 VLEKRENDL
+177 VLEKTEKNL
-186 IFSKTFSYKNDDYFV
+186 LFKKIISYKNDDYFV
-201 SVKDNILNLSGK
+201 SVTDSVLNVSASEVTL
-213 EITFAPY
+213 APF
-220 SKIDRSDIDLY
+220 SKIDRSSVDLN
-231 AEDNSIFNPASFA
+231 ADENSIFNPASFA

-256 YNKISFSDLSEES
+256 YNKISFSDLSEDNF
-269 YRELSTKGWVSM
+269 RELSTKGWASM

-286 ISAIIP
+286 ISAIVP
-292 EEGSNLI
+292 EEGTNFI
-299 FQARKSL
+299 FQARKST
-306 KSGIYS
+306 KSDVFS
-312 IGVVGETSSIGP
+312 IGLVGETNSIAP
-324 NKEASFDQ
+324 NREASFNQ

-346 THPELDLAVDYGWLW
+346 AHPELDLAVDYGWLW
-361 WIGQPMYSAMVVF
+361 WIGQPMYSAMSF
-374 FDLTGNWGWS
+374 FHNLTGNWGWS

-392 KLLLWPL
+392 KVLLWPL

-423 HADDR
+423 FSDDR

-527 LIFGV
+527 LIFGIL
-532 MFALFPAG
+532 FALFPAG

-565 ISSQ
+565 LAV

>member
-1 MSPLGRQGHRSRA
+1 
-14 GEGINM
+14 M

-51 QLLVVNESERS
+51 QPLVVNESERS
-62 LISESSKFAEPETF
+62 LISESSKFAEPDTF
-76 NENLSVSEPSVDS
+76 NENLSVSETSIDS
-89 CSLRNIKTLKS
+89 CSLSNIKTLKS

-148 FEFLNKDLAF
+148 FEFLNKALAS
-158 KENLFSIKDM
+158 KENFFSIKDM
-168 YRSDGKNFV
+168 YKSDGKNFV
-177 VLEKRENDL
+177 VLEKQENDV
-186 IFSKTFSYKNDDYFV
+186 IFTKTFSYKNDDYFV

-231 AEDNSIFNPASFA
+231 ADDSSIFNPASFA

-299 FQARKSL
+299 FQARKSS

-312 IGVVGETSSIGP
+312 VGVVGETSSISP

-409 MRAVQPKMQ
+409 MRAVQPKMK

-565 ISSQ
+565 ISS

>member
-1 MSPLGRQGHRSRA
+1 MYKRQ
-14 GEGINM
+14 
-20 ENFQRYFLMFSIL
+20 IL

-43 DPPTNDTN
+43 DPP
-51 QLLVVNESERS
+51 NENSIENIISIDSERS
-62 LISESSKFAEPETF
+62 LINEPIDIEETTPF
-76 NENLSVSEPSVDS
+76 NENLSIIKAVDNV
-89 CSLRNIKTLKS
+89 CAANNIKTLES
-100 PYWSLDLDLKNGEI
+100 PYWSLDIDLKKGEI
-114 VKTTLENYPTEMN
+114 VKTTLKNYPVEID
-127 SSDRK
+127 SK
-132 VLFNKCGP
+132 GKKILFNKCGP
-140 EKYSQVSG
+140 EKYSHTSG
-148 FEFLNKDLAF
+148 FEFLNKELNPDKNF
-158 KENLFSIKDM
+158 FSVKEA
-168 YRSDGKNFV
+168 YTSDNKTFV
-177 VLEKRENDL
+177 VLEKTEKNL
-186 IFSKTFSYKNDDYFV
+186 LFKKIISYKNDDYFV
-201 SVKDNILNLSGK
+201 SVTDSVLNVSASEVTL
-213 EITFAPY
+213 APF
-220 SKIDRSDIDLY
+220 SKIDRSSVDLN
-231 AEDNSIFNPASFA
+231 ADENSIFNPASFA

-256 YNKISFSDLSEES
+256 YNKISFSDLSEDNF
-269 YRELSTKGWVSM
+269 RELSTKGWASM

-286 ISAIIP
+286 ISAIVP
-292 EEGSNLI
+292 EEGTNFI
-299 FQARKSL
+299 FQARKST
-306 KSGIYS
+306 KSDVFS
-312 IGVVGETSSIGP
+312 IGLVGETNSIAP
-324 NKEASFDQ
+324 NREASFNQ

-346 THPELDLAVDYGWLW
+346 AHPELDLAVDYGWLW
-361 WIGQPMYSAMVVF
+361 WIGQPMYSAMSF
-374 FDLTGNWGWS
+374 FHNLTGNWGWS

-392 KLLLWPL
+392 KVLLWPL

-423 HADDR
+423 FSDDR

-527 LIFGV
+527 LIFGIL
-532 MFALFPAG
+532 FALFPAG

-565 ISSQ
+565 LAV

>member
-1 MSPLGRQGHRSRA
+1 
-14 GEGINM
+14 M

-43 DPPTNDTN
+43 DPPSNNIPLDNTYND
-51 QLLVVNESERS
+51 SERS
-62 LISESSKFAEPETF
+62 LIEPSNDLEETTPF
-76 NENLSVSEPSVDS
+76 NEDLSYLEPLTDI
-89 CSLRNIKTLKS
+89 CSLENIETLTT
-100 PYWSLDLDLKNGEI
+100 PYWSLDINLKKGEI
-114 VKTTLENYPTEMN
+114 VKATLENYPTEIN
-127 SSDRK
+127 SSEKK
-132 VLFNKCGP
+132 VLFNKCGA
-140 EKYSQVSG
+140 EKYSQLSG
-148 FEFLNKDLAF
+148 FEFLNKELNS
-158 KENLFSIKDM
+158 KENLFYVKEKYNSNNKT
-168 YRSDGKNFV
+168 FV
-177 VLEKRENDL
+177 VLEKREKDL
-186 IFSKTFSYKNDDYFV
+186 IYKKTFSFKNDDYFI
-201 SVKDNILNLSGK
+201 SLTDSILNLSNS
-213 EITFAPY
+213 EVTFAPF
-220 SKIDRSDIDLY
+220 SKIDRSSIDLY
-231 AEDNSIFNPASFA
+231 ADESSIFNPASFA

-256 YNKISFSDLSEES
+256 YNKISFSDLNEDS
-269 YRELSTKGWVSM
+269 YKELSSKGWVSM

-286 ISAIIP
+286 ISSIIP
-292 EEGSNLI
+292 EEGTNLI
-299 FQARKSL
+299 FQARKSS
-306 KSGIYS
+306 KSNIYS
-312 IGVVGETSSIGP
+312 VGLVGETSSISP
-324 NKEASFDQ
+324 NNEASFNQ

-346 THPELDLAVDYGWLW
+346 AHPELDLAVDYGWLW
-361 WIGQPMYSAMVVF
+361 WIGQPMYSAMTVF

-436 DLYKKEKVNPALG
+436 ELYKKEKVNPALG

-560 PKKAK
+560 PRKEKA
-565 ISSQ
+565 SA